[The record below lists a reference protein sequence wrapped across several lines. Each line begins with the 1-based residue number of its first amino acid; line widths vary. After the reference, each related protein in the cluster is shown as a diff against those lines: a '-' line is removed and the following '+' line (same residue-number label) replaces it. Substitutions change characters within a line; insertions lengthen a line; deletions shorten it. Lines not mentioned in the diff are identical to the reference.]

1 MRDNADSNIRLL
13 QQVTALVQPDLPR
26 DRSLSISSKDR
37 ERFNRV
43 RAQPTFPPSPTSLL
57 PARLSSHVVAREAG
71 RLGAQ

>member
-43 RAQPTFPPSPTSLL
+43 CAQPTFLPFPSLTHASALI
-57 PARLSSHVVAREAG
+57 VARRRA
-71 RLGAQ
+71 